1 MQKLIN
7 TFRFFVL
14 FAALGCIVVTATNA
28 ALFAHLWASSPQE
41 CHHEDHDHDHE
52 DEPLNSNHHDHCS
65 ICQFLLGSAG
75 KYIYVKPATADFAI
89 EQAPFARCF
98 ESQFIYQQEIDLLAS
113 RGPPVA

>member
-14 FAALGCIVVTATNA
+14 FAALSCIVVTATNT

-41 CHHEDHDHDHE
+41 CHHEDHDHE
-52 DEPLNSNHHDHCS
+52 DEPLNSNQHDHCS
-65 ICQFLLGSAG
+65 ICQLLLGPAG
-75 KYIYVKPATADFAI
+75 KYICVKPAPADFTT
-89 EQAPFARCF
+89 EQAPFARFF
-98 ESQFIYQQEIDLLAS
+98 ELQFIYQQEIGPLAA